1 MSCSSYKAISVMA
14 AFHGVERKLSIFVLS
29 ILTIGWLI
37 YLSGFILILVQTKEE
52 DHGSLFWMPWIVT
65 AAGAPLLCILTLIHA
80 GLPRLAS
87 SIVGTIAAFVGSLFI
102 ISSGYVLCSSGILL
116 YGIVLI
122 DQGLS
127 LKAPLGC
134 SFTGT
139 FICIHCCSI
148 ILSLSTRY
156 KDGPTELTVP
166 NSKVRG
172 RLFKG
177 VIRKIT
183 IPAVILSFIGWLV
196 LLSGLFTAKSDPFQG
211 FPEGL
216 PAWGILFFGI
226 PIHLFYLIHAG
237 SWGGAS
243 TAMGIATSVFGTVY
257 SVFVGYF
264 LYLDLTSEETNST
277 ERSLI
282 ISGSTISWFFL
293 ACVLMLWPFYK
304 RPGTWTIGT
313 RQPNQGS
320 SSSVQADET
329 QPLLQS
335 ARQD

>member
-1 MSCSSYKAISVMA
+1 MA
-14 AFHGVERKLSIFVLS
+14 AFHGVERKLSIPVLS
-29 ILTIGWLI
+29 ILMVGWLI
-37 YLSGFILILVQTKEE
+37 YLIGFILILVQTKEE
-52 DHGSLFWMPWIVT
+52 DRGTLVWMPWIVI
-65 AAGAPLLCILTLIHA
+65 AAGAPLLCIFTLIQA

-87 SIVGTIAAFVGSLFI
+87 SIVGTIAAFLGSLFI
-102 ISSGYVLCSSGILL
+102 ISTGYVLCSSGTML
-116 YGIVLI
+116 YEIVLTG
-122 DQGLS
+122 QGHG
-127 LKAPLGC
+127 LKGALGC

-139 FICIHCCSI
+139 FICIHCWSI

-156 KDGPTELTVP
+156 IDSPTELTEP
-166 NSKVRG
+166 NSEVRG
-172 RLFKG
+172 RLFEG
-177 VIRKIT
+177 VARKLT

-211 FPEGL
+211 FPVGM

-226 PIHLFYLIHAG
+226 PVHLFYLIYAG

-243 TAMGIATSVFGTVY
+243 TAMGIVTSVFGTVY

-264 LYLDLTSEETNST
+264 LYLDHLTSEQTDST

-282 ISGSTISWFFL
+282 ISGSTLSCFFL

-304 RPGTWTIGT
+304 RPGTWTRGT
-313 RQPNQGS
+313 KQPNQGS
-320 SSSVQADET
+320 SGSVQADQT